1 MDRKT
6 RATGASVLIALGGLV
21 AALMLMAGPA
31 AAQAHE
37 GHGGGGDTGQD
48 HGTAPGGHQAGPTS
62 GHGVTHDRDS
72 TASGGC
78 FAANGSVCS
87 GSGVA
92 IDNSTSS
99 GDAVA
104 IGGSV
109 ASGCSTAVDGSTA
122 SGGEPCPRHEGQRKP
137 PRAKPHGPGPTGVHH
152 GGHQAEAGVAV
163 AVETTELAFTG
174 SSTGLL
180 AGAAAAALAL
190 GSLLVFL
197 GSERRRPVHS
207 S

>member
-1 MDRKT
+1 MERKT
-6 RATGASVLIALGGLV
+6 RRATGASVLIAFGGLV

-31 AAQAHE
+31 AADAHGG
-37 GHGGGGDTGQD
+37 GHGGGHPTGLRSGDAVAV
-48 HGTAPGGHQAGPTS
+48 H
-62 GHGVTHDRDS
+62 DS

-78 FAANGSVCS
+78 FAAHGSVCS

-104 IGGSV
+104 LHGSV
-109 ASGCSTAVDGSTA
+109 ASGCSVAAHESTA
-122 SGGEPCPRHEGQRKP
+122 SGGDCPGGVRKP
-137 PRAKPHGPGPTGVHH
+137 PAPKPHAPKPRVQEGA
-152 GGHQAEAGVAV
+152 AEAGAEAPEAGPAV

-197 GSERRRPVHS
+197 GSDRRRPAHIS
-207 S
+207 

>member
-1 MDRKT
+1 MDTKT

-31 AAQAHE
+31 LAD
-37 GHGGGGDTGQD
+37 GHGGGRDETGLRSGDA
-48 HGTAPGGHQAGPTS
+48 TAVH
-62 GHGVTHDRDS
+62 DS

-78 FAANGSVCS
+78 FAAHNSVCS

-104 IGGSV
+104 VGGSV

-122 SGGEPCPRHEGQRKP
+122 SGGEPCPRAEVPK
-137 PRAKPHGPGPTGVHH
+137 KPHKPGPRGPGGPDRGVEVS
-152 GGHQAEAGVAV
+152 EAGVAV

-174 SSTGLL
+174 STTGLL

-190 GSLLVFL
+190 GSLLVLL
-197 GSERRRPVHS
+197 GSERRRPAHS

>member
-1 MDRKT
+1 MDTKT
-6 RATGASVLIALGGLV
+6 RATGASVLTALGGLV

-31 AAQAHE
+31 AAE
-37 GHGGGGDTGQD
+37 GHGG
-48 HGTAPGGHQAGPTS
+48 HGGGHDPTALHS
-62 GHGVTHDRDS
+62 GDAKAIHDS

-78 FAANGSVCS
+78 LAAHGSVCS

-104 IGGSV
+104 VGGSV
-109 ASGCSTAVDGSTA
+109 ASGCSTAVHESTA
-122 SGGEPCPRHEGQRKP
+122 SGGDPCPRERGVTKKVVHK
-137 PRAKPHGPGPTGVHH
+137 PGPR
-152 GGHQAEAGVAV
+152 GHQAGHRPEVSEAGVAV

-174 SSTGLL
+174 SSTELL

-190 GSLLVFL
+190 GALLVFL
-197 GSERRRPVHS
+197 GSDRRRPAHS

>member
-1 MDRKT
+1 MDRRKT
-6 RATGASVLIALGGLV
+6 RATGASVLIALGGLL

-31 AAQAHE
+31 AAAGDD
-37 GHGGGGDTGQD
+37 GHGGGG
-48 HGTAPGGHQAGPTS
+48 GPRV
-62 GHGVTHDRDS
+62 HHPDS
-72 TASGGC
+72 TPSGGC
-78 FAANGSVCS
+78 FAAHGSVCS

-104 IGGSV
+104 LHGSV
-109 ASGCSTAVDGSTA
+109 ASGCSFAAHESTA
-122 SGGEPCPRHEGQRKP
+122 SGDDHCPGRAQKP
-137 PRAKPHGPGPTGVHH
+137 SPPKPHAQRGPSAGPGAGEAP
-152 GGHQAEAGVAV
+152 EAGAAV

-190 GSLLVFL
+190 GGLLVFL
-197 GSERRRPVHS
+197 GSERRRPAHS

>member
-1 MDRKT
+1 
-6 RATGASVLIALGGLV
+6 
-21 AALMLMAGPA
+21 
-31 AAQAHE
+31 
-37 GHGGGGDTGQD
+37 
-48 HGTAPGGHQAGPTS
+48 
-62 GHGVTHDRDS
+62 VTHDRDS

-78 FAANGSVCS
+78 FAAHGSVCS

-137 PRAKPHGPGPTGVHH
+137 PPRKHHGPAPT
-152 GGHQAEAGVAV
+152 GGHQPDAGVAV

-190 GSLLVFL
+190 GGLLVFL
-197 GSERRRPVHS
+197 GSERRRPAHS

>member
-37 GHGGGGDTGQD
+37 GHGGGGGGQD
-48 HGTAPGGHQAGPTS
+48 HGTAPGGHHEAGPTS

-78 FAANGSVCS
+78 FAAHGSVCS

-104 IGGSV
+104 VGGSV

-137 PRAKPHGPGPTGVHH
+137 PPGKRHGPGPAPT
-152 GGHQAEAGVAV
+152 GGHQAEAGVAEV
-163 AVETTELAFTG
+163 VETTELAFTG

-190 GSLLVFL
+190 GGLLVFL
-197 GSERRRPVHS
+197 GSDRRRPAHS